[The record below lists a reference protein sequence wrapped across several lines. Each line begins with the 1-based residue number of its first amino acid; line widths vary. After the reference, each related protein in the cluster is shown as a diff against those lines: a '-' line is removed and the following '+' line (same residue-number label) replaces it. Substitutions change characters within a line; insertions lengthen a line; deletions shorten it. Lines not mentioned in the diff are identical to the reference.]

1 MITTLYLARH
11 GETQWNKIQRF
22 QGQLDS
28 NLTELGKT
36 QSEQIA
42 QNVLKHNI
50 EVIFSSNLGRAVN
63 SAQICKQTL
72 GVNTQVKSSLT
83 ERHLGYWQG
92 KQITT
97 LSKDPN
103 YVELLQK
110 FTELTPQGGESAVT
124 CGERIY
130 KALEKIAIEY
140 KTAHILV
147 IFHGE
152 ALRCF
157 YGYIGNNSNMN
168 AYDLFKNGSIN
179 KLTYEHNTSSF
190 HLTPST

>member
-1 MITTLYLARH
+1 MKTTLYLARH

-28 NLTELGKT
+28 DLTELGKA
-36 QSEQIA
+36 QSEEIA
-42 QNVLKHNI
+42 QNMFKHNI
-50 EVIFSSNLGRAVN
+50 EVIFSSNLGRAVK
-63 SAQICKQTL
+63 SAQICAHNLK
-72 GVNTQVKSSLT
+72 VKAKVESKLT
-83 ERHLGYWQG
+83 ERHLGQWQG

-103 YVELLQK
+103 YVELLHK
-110 FTELTPQGGESAVT
+110 FTELTPQSGESAVT

-130 KALEKIAIEY
+130 KALEEIAIAY

-179 KLTYEHNTSSF
+179 QLTYEHSTSSF
-190 HLTPST
+190 QLVP